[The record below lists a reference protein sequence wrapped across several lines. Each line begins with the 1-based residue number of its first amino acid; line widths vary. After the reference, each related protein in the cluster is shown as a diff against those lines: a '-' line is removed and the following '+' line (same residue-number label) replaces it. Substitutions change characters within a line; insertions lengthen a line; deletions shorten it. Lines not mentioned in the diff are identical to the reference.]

1 MESAEKCS
9 GLFRPGAVYC
19 NNTWKEP
26 AGVCMRIEEV
36 KQSQRKQGRFLVKLE
51 DGEILRVTEE
61 ELLRFGLRP
70 GMELEEGTLEALRVS
85 ARTSSVKAQAA
96 GIIGSRALSKRE
108 LTRRLV
114 RRGSEESDA
123 QAAADWL
130 EDIGAVDDAAYAAAL
145 ARHYGQKGYGPARVR
160 EELRRRGVD
169 RKLWDSALEELPD
182 PAEILDRL
190 IQKKCRGE
198 LSDPREKKRVSDALL
213 RRGFSWSEVRSAMG
227 RYAEME
233 EDGYD

>member
-1 MESAEKCS
+1 
-9 GLFRPGAVYC
+9 
-19 NNTWKEP
+19 
-26 AGVCMRIEEV
+26 MRVEEV
-36 KQSQRKQGRFLVKLE
+36 KKSERKKGRYLVKLE
-51 DGEILRVTEE
+51 DGDILRVTEE
-61 ELLRFGLRP
+61 ELLRFGLRA
-70 GMELEEGTLEALRVS
+70 GMALGEDEMEALRAS
-85 ARTSSVKAQAA
+85 AKASETKAKAA
-96 GIIGSRALSKRE
+96 DMIGSRALSKQE

-114 RRGSEESDA
+114 KKGSGEADA

-160 EELRRRGVD
+160 EELRRRGVS
-169 RKLWDSALEELPD
+169 RELWDSALEELPD

-198 LSDPREKKRVSDALL
+198 LSDPREKKRISDALL

-227 RYAEME
+227 RYAEMG